1 MTNRLLLLLH
11 LLATFNLLFV
21 SANAYETDDAIIIE
35 GKRILVLFGT
45 SSFKLGRRK
54 NWRIN

>member
-45 SSFKLGRRK
+45 SSF
-54 NWRIN
+54 